1 MLFFPRLMNFKFF
14 LGLKLVQIKLILYFL
29 HPSGVSLNSLFPYG
43 TFLHLKIIL
52 NMIIFKCKVRYS

>member
-1 MLFFPRLMNFKFF
+1 MLLFFPRLMNFKFF

-43 TFLHLKIIL
+43 SNFFTFKDYFEYDNL
-52 NMIIFKCKVRYS
+52 